1 MITITRGVRSVLVC
15 SILTV
20 HVPIVAVDG
29 RATRIMVI
37 VRDQEPVMGRVDG
50 LVIMMPAT
58 SHHVTDTGD
67 KLS

>member
-1 MITITRGVRSVLVC
+1 MMTITQGVHSVLAC

-20 HVPIVAVDG
+20 HVPVMAVDG
-29 RATRIMVI
+29 KATRIMVI

>member
-1 MITITRGVRSVLVC
+1 VLVM
-15 SILTV
+15 
-20 HVPIVAVDG
+20 AMDG

-37 VRDQEPVMGRVDG
+37 VRGKEPVMGRVDG